1 MPRYYFHL
9 LHPEREPVR
18 DDEGL
23 AFEDDAA
30 ARREGMLSLGEM
42 IKDASSAHPMPYCVS
57 VQIVREE
64 VGIIDLLTGH
74 LSVQSQP

>member
-1 MPRYYFHL
+1 
-9 LHPEREPVR
+9 
-18 DDEGL
+18 
-23 AFEDDAA
+23 
-30 ARREGMLSLGEM
+30 
-42 IKDASSAHPMPYCVS
+42 MPYCVS